1 MRFGSLATFVYPAGT
16 ANRVASRLE
25 SEKEVTSMVISISAP
40 GTEGGG
46 GGLEDTEAEFGS
58 LAGASS
64 FFFFLPK
71 SPPSPFTMACEALV
85 GGSFDVVEGRDSWF
99 CWAVS
104 APWAPAM
111 AILTYCSIGSP
122 LYMD

>member
-1 MRFGSLATFVYPAGT
+1 MRFGSLATFVYPSGT
-16 ANRVASRLE
+16 AKSVASKLE

-46 GGLEDTEAEFGS
+46 GGLEDEVAFGL

-71 SPPSPFTMACEALV
+71 RPPSPLTMACEALV
-85 GGSFDVVEGRDSWF
+85 GGSFDVVDERDS
-99 CWAVS
+99 
-104 APWAPAM
+104 
-111 AILTYCSIGSP
+111 
-122 LYMD
+122 